1 MQLEFNAKRVA
12 VLTVLTLLPVTAFAA
27 AAVTGADGGFSGS
40 LCEAFASL
48 FSCSGGCP
56 QP

>member
-1 MQLEFNAKRVA
+1 MQIEFNAKRVA

-27 AAVTGADGGFSGS
+27 AAATGVDGGLSGS
-40 LCEAFASL
+40 LCDAFAS
-48 FSCSGGCP
+48 FFTCSGGCP